1 MERRTSFYSTLLIT
15 VCLSTL
21 VFNSF
26 SQGMVYLD
34 ANNVK
39 AGFYPG
45 GNLFSEMV
53 NGAIDK
59 ASYEVP
65 KGSGIHSIYAS
76 SFWLSGLDQAGNL
89 KGAVARYQQP
99 TDWEA
104 GPISTTYDALYD
116 SIYRHVFKVSKAEI
130 DYHRLN
136 FGTSGYT
143 MMNNIKSWPGNG
155 RLAFGESAQLAP
167 FEDKNQNGVYEPAL
181 GEYPSICGD
190 QAVFF
195 ILNDMRA
202 PLPNSGCPKMGV
214 ELKVLAYA
222 FTSNDTA
229 IDNTVFLKVA
239 ITNRSPKNYSDVYF
253 SNFIDPDL
261 GCLNNDRVGCDTLT
275 NTCYAYNEPVND
287 VSCLVGLPGYGTL
300 GVAQGMTVLSH
311 KLDGF
316 VYGINSNSSPF
327 GDPTNCNGY
336 RNVQESL
343 LLNGNPVTY
352 GGAGSIGTIATKYC
366 FPGNPANASEWSEV
380 NQQAGATIAPGDRRM
395 IANLYLDQLPPGS
408 TQTVD
413 LAYVTS
419 LSTTLSRY
427 EMVTP
432 LLRDISH
439 VRDFYR
445 NTLVDCGTITT
456 NIVDKQARSNKV
468 KIYPN
473 PTTGNVNVSLDKM
486 YIGDNLWVVDI
497 QGKVLYNAP
506 ITSINTLLNLSDFTK
521 GIYVF
526 KIQHNGEQVI
536 VKKIVLE

>member
-1 MERRTSFYSTLLIT
+1 MKTNCTSFRFFLIITLT
-15 VCLSTL
+15 S
-21 VFNSF
+21 VFFNCSF
-26 SQGMVYLD
+26 SQANIYLD
-34 ANNVK
+34 INDVS

-45 GNLFSEMV
+45 GVMFGKFQGGQLSLP
-53 NGAIDK
+53 A
-59 ASYEVP
+59 YEVP
-65 KGSGIHSIYAS
+65 KGSGKNSIFVS
-76 SFWLSGLDQAGNL
+76 SFWLSGLDSANNL
-89 KGAVARYQQP
+89 CGVATRFDQEH
-99 TDWEA
+99 DWST
-104 GPISTTYDALYD
+104 GPIATTYDKAFD
-116 SIYRHVFKVSKAEI
+116 SIYNRVFPISYFEI
-130 DYHRLN
+130 NYHRN
-136 FGTSGYT
+136 NYTSSSYN
-143 MMNNIKSWPGNG
+143 MPIDIKLWPGNG
-155 RLAFGESAQLAP
+155 RTANGESFRLAP
-167 FEDKNQNGVYEPAL
+167 FIDVNGNGIYEPMI
-181 GEYPSICGD
+181 GDYPDICGD

-195 ILNDMRA
+195 MMNDQA
-202 PLPNSGCPKMGV
+202 QLSTESGCPKMGV

-380 NQQAGATIAPGDRRM
+380 NQQVGATIAPGDRRM

-473 PTTGNVNVSLDKM
+473 PTTGNVDVSLDKM

-526 KIQHNGEQVI
+526 KIQHNGEQI